1 MRKLNMSNNAEIWSK
16 AQAYGIQ
23 QLESEFL
30 QMMDKIPYGAK
41 GIDIGC
47 YTGGTT
53 IGFSMKCSKLASI
66 DLNKSFDTYEVEAN
80 CEHKFFAGDSR
91 AEYIIQG
98 VCDFFAGEKVDF
110 LFIDGDHSEFG
121 AYTDYENYKHLVKEG
136 GLIFFHDIVD
146 SEFHRMHGC
155 YVSHA
160 WCKVKELH
168 ETWEEFNAGEIW
180 AGIGMVQV

>member
-1 MRKLNMSNNAEIWSK
+1 MSNTEIWEK
-16 AQAYGIQ
+16 AQSYGIQ

-30 QMMDKIPYGAK
+30 SMMDLIPYGAT

-66 DLNKSFDTYEVEAN
+66 DLNKSFDTSEVEQN
-80 CEHKFFAGDSR
+80 CEHKFFAGNSR
-91 AEYIIQG
+91 DTSIIQG
-98 VCDFFAGEKVDF
+98 VSEFFNGEKVDF
-110 LFIDGDHSEFG
+110 LFIDGDHSEDG
-121 AYTDYENYKHLVKEG
+121 AFQDYLNYKSMVKDG

-146 SEFHRMHGC
+146 STFHRNHGC

-160 WCKVKELH
+160 WYKVREAHAEWKE
-168 ETWEEFNAGEIW
+168 FVQGEIW
-180 AGIGMVQV
+180 AGIGMVKV